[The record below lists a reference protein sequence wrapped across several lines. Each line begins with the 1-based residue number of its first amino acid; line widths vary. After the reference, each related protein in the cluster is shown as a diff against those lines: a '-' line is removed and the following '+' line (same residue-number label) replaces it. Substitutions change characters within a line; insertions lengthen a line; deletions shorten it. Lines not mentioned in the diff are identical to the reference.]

1 MKVVVGNYYHEIKIR
16 GSIFKT
22 YIHGINNLDDLKR
35 LRADFQS
42 KYSGATHIC
51 YGYRFCDTNRVDLFG
66 EPEIIEYCIDDGEP
80 SGTAGRPILN
90 MLRKYSLINTS
101 IFVIRYFGG
110 IKLGIPGLIEAYRES
125 SEKIIRKSKIEKW
138 IFLKEISI
146 IFNYQYS
153 KIIEKIIK
161 ENSGKIIVGDYLDKI
176 KLIIEIPYKNI
187 AIFKKNITEKSMGT
201 IKVIE

>member
-1 MKVVVGNYYHEIKIR
+1 MLQN
-16 GSIFKT
+16 
-22 YIHGINNLDDLKR
+22 
-35 LRADFQS
+35 
-42 KYSGATHIC
+42 
-51 YGYRFCDTNRVDLFG
+51 
-66 EPEIIEYCIDDGEP
+66 ID
-80 SGTAGRPILN
+80 
-90 MLRKYSLINTS
+90 MINTS

-110 IKLGIPGLIEAYRES
+110 IKLGIPGLIKAYRES

-161 ENSGKIIVGDYLDKI
+161 ENSGRIIVGDYLDKI